1 MCTCFKNSKHAYD
14 QDSIREVKPPG
25 HTHTHTHSPAKAEEE
40 PREGRPV
47 AGPEAASPQGAESAD
62 QQQQG

>member
-47 AGPEAASPQGAESAD
+47 AGPEAASP
-62 QQQQG
+62 